1 MTEAEEVTVAQLSA
15 LARLGRAGIVLLAT
29 GALALQGGIAWGAS
43 WVVDN
48 ERRLKD
54 QLVAYQFET
63 SGDILSYAQQAGL
76 SSEGTLYFHTSLP
89 QVVPVYEFDRYCT
102 RREAGIGVLGCYTT
116 RDGRIYL
123 YDVTD
128 PRLVAIEPVVAA
140 HEMLHAAWARI
151 GEEERERLAV
161 LLEEGFSVLPEDH
174 EMRTRIQSYE
184 DNNPASRIPELYAIL
199 GTETRELPAEL
210 EAHYAIYFDDRTK
223 VVSLAEEIY
232 RVFETVQE
240 ELIALATELESRAAE
255 IEGLRF
261 TYENTNATL
270 SADIAA
276 FEVKRTTPGGFPS
289 RTEFEAVRS
298 VLIERQ
304 AKLRDMR
311 DLLDTKITE
320 YNALLDD
327 LTRLN
332 AEVSEL
338 NQGINVRLREEDEL
352 EPSTDT
358 VDDAAFGFRGLG
370 GCCGNELPSTH
381 DTVIDHGFAA
391 RPAEDYRRGPGNHE
405 CDYWTRPL
413 HSI

>member
-1 MTEAEEVTVAQLSA
+1 MTEAEEVIVARLTA

-29 GALALQGGIAWGAS
+29 GALALQGGIAWGAT
-43 WVVDN
+43 WVVEN

-54 QLVAYQFET
+54 QLVAYQFEP
-63 SGDILSYAQQAGL
+63 SAEILSYGEQAGL

-128 PRLVAIEPVVAA
+128 SRLVAIEPVVAA

-151 GEEERERLAV
+151 GASERERLGV
-161 LLEEGFSVLPEDH
+161 LLEEGFALLPEDH
-174 EMRTRIQSYE
+174 EMRSRIQSYE

-210 EAHYAIYFDDRTK
+210 EAHYAIYFDDRSK
-223 VVSLAEEIY
+223 VVALAEEVY
-232 RVFETVQE
+232 RVFDTVQE
-240 ELIALATELESRAAE
+240 ELLALATELESRAAE

-261 TYENTNATL
+261 TYENTNSTL

-289 RTEFEAVRS
+289 RTEFEEVRS
-298 VLIERQ
+298 ELVERQ
-304 AKLRDMR
+304 AKLRDLR
-311 DLLDTKITE
+311 DLLNVRIDE
-320 YNALLDD
+320 YNVLLDD

-338 NQGINVRLREEDEL
+338 NQGINIRLREEDEL
-352 EPSTDT
+352 EPQTDSVEGST
-358 VDDAAFGFRGLG
+358 FGFRGIG
-370 GCCGNELPSTH
+370 GCCGNELPSHYDGVT
-381 DTVIDHGFAA
+381 DHGFAA

-405 CDYWTRPL
+405 CNYWTRPL
-413 HSI
+413 QSI

>member
-1 MTEAEEVTVAQLSA
+1 MARMTA
-15 LARLGRAGIVLLAT
+15 LARLGRAAIVLLAT
-29 GALALQGGIAWGAS
+29 GALALQGGIAWGAT

-54 QLVAYQFET
+54 QLVAYQFEP
-63 SGDILSYAQQAGL
+63 SADILSYSQQAGL
-76 SSEGTLYFHTSLP
+76 SREGTLYFLTSLP
-89 QVVPVYEFDRYCT
+89 QVVPGYEFDRYCT
-102 RREAGIGVLGCYTT
+102 RREPGIGVLGCYTT

-151 GEEERERLAV
+151 GVDERDRIAV
-161 LLEEGFSVLPEDH
+161 LLEEGFALLPEDH
-174 EMRTRIQSYE
+174 EMRSRIESYE
-184 DNNPASRIPELYAIL
+184 ENNPASRIPELYAIL

-223 VVSLAEEIY
+223 VVALAEEIY

-240 ELIALATELESRAAE
+240 ELLALATELESRAAE

-289 RTEFEAVRS
+289 RTEFEEVRS

-304 AKLRDMR
+304 AKLRDLR
-311 DLLDTKITE
+311 DLLNQKIDE
-320 YNALLDD
+320 YNVLLED

-338 NQGINVRLREEDEL
+338 NQGINIRLREEDEL
-352 EPSTDT
+352 EPQTDT
-358 VDDAAFGFRGLG
+358 VEGSTFGFRGLG
-370 GCCGNELPSTH
+370 GCCGNELPSNH
-381 DTVIDHGFAA
+381 DPVVDNEFTA
-391 RPAEDYRRGPGNHE
+391 RPSEDYRRGPGNHQ

-413 HSI
+413 QRV

>member
-1 MTEAEEVTVAQLSA
+1 MAPMTA
-15 LARLGRAGIVLLAT
+15 LARIGRVAIVLLAT
-29 GALALQGGIAWGAS
+29 GALALQGGIAWGAT

-54 QLVAYQFET
+54 QLVAYQFEP
-63 SGDILSYAQQAGL
+63 SADILSYAQQAGL
-76 SSEGTLYFHTSLP
+76 SSEGTLYLLTSLP
-89 QVVPVYEFDRYCT
+89 QVVPGYEFDRYCT
-102 RREAGIGVLGCYTT
+102 RREPGIGVLGCYTT

-128 PRLVAIEPVVAA
+128 PRLVAIEPVVGA

-151 GEEERERLAV
+151 GVQERDRIAV
-161 LLEEGFSVLPEDH
+161 LLEEGFALLPQDH
-174 EMRTRIQSYE
+174 EMRSRIESYE
-184 DNNPASRIPELYAIL
+184 ENNPASRIPELYAIL

-223 VVSLAEEIY
+223 VVALAEEIY

-240 ELIALATELESRAAE
+240 ELLALATELESRAAE

-270 SADIAA
+270 SADIAG

-289 RTEFEAVRS
+289 RTEFEEVRG
-298 VLIERQ
+298 VLVERQ
-304 AKLRDMR
+304 AKLRDLR
-311 DLLDTKITE
+311 DLLNQKIDE
-320 YNALLDD
+320 YNVLLED

-338 NQGINVRLREEDEL
+338 NQGINIRLREEDEL
-352 EPSTDT
+352 EPQTDT
-358 VDDAAFGFRGLG
+358 VEGSTFGFRGLG
-370 GCCGNELPSTH
+370 GCCGNELPSSH
-381 DTVIDHGFAA
+381 DTVVDHGFAA
-391 RPAEDYRRGPGNHE
+391 RPSSDYRQGPGNHQ

-413 HSI
+413 QRV

>member
-1 MTEAEEVTVAQLSA
+1 MAPLTA
-15 LARLGRAGIVLLAT
+15 LARIGRAAIVLLAT
-29 GALALQGGIAWGAS
+29 GALALQGGIAWGAT

-54 QLVAYQFET
+54 QLVAYQFEP
-63 SGDILSYAQQAGL
+63 SADILSYSQQAGL
-76 SSEGTLYFHTSLP
+76 SSEGTLYFLTSLP
-89 QVVPVYEFDRYCT
+89 QVVPGYEFDRYCT
-102 RREAGIGVLGCYTT
+102 RREPGIGVLGCYTT

-128 PRLVAIEPVVAA
+128 PRLMAIEPVVAT

-151 GEEERERLAV
+151 GVAERDRIAV
-161 LLEEGFSVLPEDH
+161 LLEEGFALLPEDH
-174 EMRTRIQSYE
+174 EMRSRIESYE
-184 DNNPASRIPELYAIL
+184 ENNPASRIPELYAIL

-210 EAHYAIYFDDRTK
+210 EAHYAIYFDERAK
-223 VVSLAEEIY
+223 VVALAEEIY

-240 ELIALATELESRAAE
+240 ELLALATELESRAAE

-270 SADIAA
+270 SADIAG

-289 RTEFEAVRS
+289 RTEFEEVRS

-304 AKLRDMR
+304 AKLRDLR
-311 DLLDTKITE
+311 DLLNQKIDE
-320 YNALLDD
+320 YNVLLED

-338 NQGINVRLREEDEL
+338 NQGINIRLREEDEL
-352 EPSTDT
+352 EPQTDT
-358 VDDAAFGFRGLG
+358 VEGSTFGFRGLG
-370 GCCGNELPSTH
+370 GCCGNELPSSH
-381 DTVIDHGFAA
+381 DTVVDHGFAA
-391 RPAEDYRRGPGNHE
+391 RPSGDYRQGPGNHQ

-413 HSI
+413 QRV